1 MSLADRMLA
10 AFEGSKVAHGTT
22 TVGRIGRNGK
32 ADADSRIVRQ
42 ALTVKIMQ
50 GHIDGKQG
58 VGAIPINEEN
68 KCRWGALDIDIYD
81 LDHNELQRRIQ
92 KLKLPLLHCRSKSG
106 GAHLYLFLKEYEQAK
121 VVREYLLEMAVALGH
136 SGCEIFPKQDIILA
150 DRGDVGN
157 FINLPYFNA
166 DLPQRYCFNSKVE
179 AMEIE
184 DFLNAIDKNKVH
196 VSELEGLRSK
206 NNKPRKLLSDA
217 PPCLRHLFRD
227 GPSGEERNKKL
238 FMLGVFCRMKH
249 GDNWKAEME
258 TMNQQLFSPPLD
270 AKEVLALQ
278 KSLDKKEYFYTCE
291 QEPFK
296 SYCDKELCM
305 SLKFGVGDTGVEMPE
320 IGNLLVILSEP
331 RLYFLTV
338 AGKRIQLNTE
348 QLQNQSLFQR
358 ACMEQAQMVP
368 SIMKPRAWQALLHKL
383 MTESSSQE
391 VPEELT
397 VGGEFKALLKAY
409 CTSRIR
415 ALHPEEL
422 LQGKPFTDNEGYT
435 FFTMAGLTEF
445 LHNRRFNAF
454 TRAQIQEQLKKL
466 NGDRECHGH
475 KNINKEDGSR
485 TTVRVWWVPAFENE
499 EVSIPIEE
507 MENEIP
513 F

>member
-121 VVREYLLEMAVALGH
+121 VVREYLVEMAVALGH

-258 TMNQQLFSPPLD
+258 TMNQQLFSPPLE

-305 SLKFGVGDTGVEMPE
+305 S
-320 IGNLLVILSEP
+320 
-331 RLYFLTV
+331 
-338 AGKRIQLNTE
+338 
-348 QLQNQSLFQR
+348 
-358 ACMEQAQMVP
+358 
-368 SIMKPRAWQALLHKL
+368 
-383 MTESSSQE
+383 
-391 VPEELT
+391 
-397 VGGEFKALLKAY
+397 
-409 CTSRIR
+409 
-415 ALHPEEL
+415 
-422 LQGKPFTDNEGYT
+422 
-435 FFTMAGLTEF
+435 
-445 LHNRRFNAF
+445 
-454 TRAQIQEQLKKL
+454 
-466 NGDRECHGH
+466 
-475 KNINKEDGSR
+475 
-485 TTVRVWWVPAFENE
+485 
-499 EVSIPIEE
+499 
-507 MENEIP
+507 
-513 F
+513 